1 MASSR
6 GKVRCE
12 ILYHRGIEQQESV
25 PEDQD
30 PRETLLLR
38 ICVRS
43 AGSDLPAGSEE
54 VQLHGLW
61 AALLQSA
68 GPGDLLELERV
79 QEADDEEP
87 DSRCF
92 SVHGDQPAI
101 TVHREGYRYRLDKDT
116 LEALKKK
123 TLLLP
128 EWLRLPPAKKAGKV
142 YKYHSWLCTLRD
154 GADANLWA
162 VVWESS
168 RQGPQFD
175 KGWSRHAFVVVDP
188 TFEHFPCAEWS
199 TTDKLPLFS
208 VTTSIE
214 GQKVERLPHLT
225 VGDVIRVHRAR
236 IAAKMP
242 RFINIRQQSFSGM
255 VAFPCPEELL
265 EADAADADD
274 AQVPH
279 WGIQGETHTLVPA
292 DRARVRQ
299 LQAWVQQRLS
309 KETMSQYLVMLRDLL
324 ESSSQR
330 DLIVQ
335 VLQVESVPR
344 LRLVVTDGS
353 IPSISL
359 DVSQP
364 ALAAK
369 WLASDVKVGQWL
381 RIQQVRSTGPGS
393 EVLTVNAAHIT
404 KVPLW
409 CLDVQVRRQQIE
421 ESGASYRAED
431 KAQLSPRPSIS
442 APSGTAAAPSPAAQ
456 QRALA
461 RAARAQAPR
470 ESRSSGDTEMDEDE
484 ETPPVARET
493 PRAARPEAPVAAS
506 LTAVTGR
513 PKTQLSTIYVNT
525 ILPIRLADVHDAA
538 ARGERCMVLSNFT
551 VARICDVSGADAT
564 SAQSLVATRC
574 CCCGHTFAAPD
585 QHVRAVKRQRKVWPC
600 GHWLFRLQFRFKLA
614 LQQDEHLLWVFVA
627 DEFSGLLG
635 ETAEDVVGDSAARA
649 RAQKRLD
656 ALREDLSKPR
666 MQELSNSMA
675 VYRHDGPDTTVFG
688 SYVVCD
694 TSLELLPEN

>member
-1 MASSR
+1 MRPSLKLMASSR
-6 GKVRCE
+6 GKVWCE

-68 GPGDLLELERV
+68 GPGDFLEVERA

-101 TVHREGYRYRLDKDT
+101 TVHRDGYRYRLNKDT
-116 LEALKKK
+116 LEALKNK
-123 TLLLP
+123 TLNLP

-175 KGWSRHAFVVVDP
+175 KGWARHAFVVVDP

-199 TTDKLPLFS
+199 TTEKLPLFS

-214 GQKVERLPHLT
+214 GKKVEKLPHLS

-236 IAAKMP
+236 IAARMP
-242 RFINIRQQSFSGM
+242 RFINIRQQGHSAM
-255 VAFPCPEELL
+255 VAFPCPEQLL
-265 EADAADADD
+265 EADGADAED
-274 AQVPH
+274 AEVPH

-292 DRARVRQ
+292 DRARARQ

-324 ESSSQR
+324 ETSSQR

-335 VLQVESVPR
+335 VLQVDLAPR

-359 DVSQP
+359 DASQP

-381 RIQQVRSTGPGS
+381 RIQQVRSNGPGS
-393 EVLTVNAAHIT
+393 EVLTVSAAHIT

-421 ESGASYRAED
+421 ESGAALAEE
-431 KAQLSPRPSIS
+431 KAQPMSPRPSLTG
-442 APSGTAAAPSPAAQ
+442 PSGTAAAPSPAAQ

-461 RAARAQAPR
+461 RAARAQVPR

-484 ETPPVARET
+484 ETPPVAR
-493 PRAARPEAPVAAS
+493 PEAPVAAS
-506 LTAVTGR
+506 VTSATGR
-513 PKTQLSTIYVNT
+513 PKSQLSTIYVNT
-525 ILPIRLADVHDAA
+525 IQPIRLADVHDAA

-574 CCCGHTFAAPD
+574 CCCGHTFAAPEQD
-585 QHVRAVKRQRKVWPC
+585 VRAVKRQRKVWPC

-614 LQQDEHLLWVFVA
+614 LQQDEHSLWVFVA

-635 ETAEDVVGDSAARA
+635 ETAEAVVGDRDAQE

-666 MQELSNSMA
+666 LPELSNSMA

-694 TSLELLPEN
+694 TALELIPES

>member
-421 ESGASYRAED
+421 ESGAAYRAED

-442 APSGTAAAPSPAAQ
+442 APSGT
-456 QRALA
+456 
-461 RAARAQAPR
+461 
-470 ESRSSGDTEMDEDE
+470 D
-484 ETPPVARET
+484 
-493 PRAARPEAPVAAS
+493 
-506 LTAVTGR
+506 
-513 PKTQLSTIYVNT
+513 
-525 ILPIRLADVHDAA
+525 
-538 ARGERCMVLSNFT
+538 
-551 VARICDVSGADAT
+551 
-564 SAQSLVATRC
+564 
-574 CCCGHTFAAPD
+574 
-585 QHVRAVKRQRKVWPC
+585 RK
-600 GHWLFRLQFRFKLA
+600 
-614 LQQDEHLLWVFVA
+614 
-627 DEFSGLLG
+627 S
-635 ETAEDVVGDSAARA
+635 VV
-649 RAQKRLD
+649 
-656 ALREDLSKPR
+656 
-666 MQELSNSMA
+666 
-675 VYRHDGPDTTVFG
+675 
-688 SYVVCD
+688 
-694 TSLELLPEN
+694 